1 MTVDLDLKRVLLEV
15 LPSSAVRAQVE
26 ELGVRNHAEMIR
38 GRLWVIHGVIMDA
51 QLRAMEELV
60 LEARVKDVGD
70 WVTDVRVAV
79 LDFEGLLGRI
89 VTWQPTGTFN
99 RLQRCYSLDDDDKGA
114 SRDAILI
121 KLKDTAA
128 RLNILVSR
136 ARGLNLRKEMMESM
150 DPCEVEFS
158 TILKAE
164 IVGRDE
170 VIEDFIG
177 KIRQRQQV
185 STGSVPLIVNIKGRK
200 GMGKTT
206 VARMIY
212 HHRWAREQFSH
223 RIWVDS
229 PGSLFFDPMRIA
241 THLADSMTKK
251 PCSHL
256 ERHLHGIWKL
266 VNESLRGSKYLLVL
280 NDIRRENSEGDNWD
294 KLHNI
299 LLREGGAGSTVII
312 VSSEDGIFK
321 PRMMEFDVPGLSEKH
336 WEQVFVRHAVIHPEE
351 EEEASSAAKLL
362 PRDIL
367 LHGNPLHAKLLASVF
382 FRLTERSRWEEMA
395 GAVRTDKSIDY
406 FDPFHLLDYPT
417 GRDATE
423 EKLSHDEG
431 SKPLSSGYVQ
441 SPPVPRF
448 VNLRFFSLYL
458 LLSRDERRHL
468 YYSFF
473 PPGYTF
479 DFQDLLQMLTAEGFI
494 PHSTD
499 KAAAIEHLQRE
510 VQSSMS
516 RTSRFS
522 VLDHYCGQL
531 CLPVDRKIRALLM
544 PLPYFLRPSILIVE
558 EENAL
563 MDRKCQTAQIPQHES
578 TKLTGVHVL
587 DPLATQILK
596 LPEEHQLLNLRYLNL
611 SQTKLKKFPD
621 PICYL
626 RNLLTLKLAH
636 CQQLKQLP
644 EQIHDL
650 GKLQVLNLAYCTK
663 LRKLPKT
670 ITSLVNLQELDLEGC
685 HSLIELPQGLN
696 NMKSLTELN
705 LHRCSS
711 LTRMPRK
718 MKQLR
723 NLQKLSGYTAVD
735 NLGKAIREMHALVN
749 LEELLH
755 QRNLEEL
762 LHLRS
767 LEELHLRSLE
777 GVSKPEDAEA
787 AKLEEKP
794 NLRSLALQW
803 GCQKMDDGTE
813 ASAGSS
819 SSEVIEALRPN
830 ISLRKL
836 EIIAYTGEAFP
847 SWMGIKQEYHCTLVE
862 IKLINL
868 RRCGSLP
875 ALGELARLKIVE
887 ISGMQKIS
895 SVDDKFYGDNGRFS
909 TLEKLTFSEMPN
921 LEKWQTVV
929 RKQDLFP
936 KLAELTLIECPK
948 LAKLEVRLSQ
958 VKRLNVWLDNGRL
971 WTPTPS
977 NFEGWDNLEE
987 LEMVGCTQLRSLP
1000 EDIKNFKCLESLR
1013 LVGCENLIS
1022 LPDWLKGYEET
1033 LPLKISDGTA
1043 LILVPKAS
1051 NLLEDHPS
1059 LHRTYEVYQH
1069 HYNRFDMTDTDDEEE
1084 DHPNLPHTDEDHQE
1098 RHNLSDKTDED
1109 RHSSP
1114 DN

>member
-38 GRLWVIHGVIMDA
+38 GSLWVIHGVIMDA

-60 LEARVKDVGD
+60 LEARVKDVGA
-70 WVTDVRVAV
+70 WVADVRVAV

-89 VTWQPTGTFN
+89 VRWQPTGTFN
-99 RLQRCYSLDDDDKGA
+99 RLQRCYSLDDDDGDKGA
-114 SRDAILI
+114 SRDAILR
-121 KLKDTAA
+121 KFKDTAA
-128 RLNILVSR
+128 RLNVLVSR
-136 ARGLNLRKEMMESM
+136 ARGLNLRKEMMDSM
-150 DPCEVEFS
+150 DPCEAEFS

-170 VIEDFIG
+170 VIEDLIG

-185 STGSVPLIVNIKGRK
+185 STDSVPLIVNIKGRK

-206 VARMIY
+206 VVRMIY

-223 RIWVDS
+223 RIWVDPHGFLS
-229 PGSLFFDPMRIA
+229 FDPMRIA

-256 ERHLHGIWKL
+256 EHHLHGIWKL

-280 NDIRRENSEGDNWD
+280 NDLRIRNSDAGMWD

-299 LLREGGAGSTVII
+299 LLREGGTGSTVII
-312 VSSEDGIFK
+312 VSSKDVELN
-321 PRMMEFDVPGLSEKH
+321 REMMEFDVRRLSLKY

-362 PRDIL
+362 PRAIL
-367 LHGNPLHAKLLASVF
+367 RTGNPLHAKLLASVF
-382 FRLTERSRWEEMA
+382 FRLAERSRWEEMA

-431 SKPLSSGYVQ
+431 SKPLSSGYAQ

-510 VQSSMS
+510 VDSSMS
-516 RTSRFS
+516 RTSQFS

-531 CLPVDRKIRALLM
+531 GLPVDWKTRALLM
-544 PLPYFLRPSILIVE
+544 PLPYFLRPSMLIVE

-578 TKLTGVHVL
+578 TKLTVVHVL

-611 SQTKLKKFPD
+611 SQTKLEKFPD
-621 PICYL
+621 AICYL

-663 LRKLPKT
+663 LRKLPNT
-670 ITSLVNLQELDLEGC
+670 ITSLVNLEELDLEGC

-723 NLQKLSGYTAVD
+723 NLHKLSGYTAVD
-735 NLGKAIREMHALVN
+735 NLGKATWKMHALVN

-755 QRNLEEL
+755 LRNLEEL
-762 LHLRS
+762 HLG
-767 LEELHLRSLE
+767 SLE

-794 NLRSLALQW
+794 NLQSLVLQW
-803 GCQKMDDGTE
+803 GCQKMDDSTE

-836 EIIAYTGEAFP
+836 EIIAYTGKAFP
-847 SWMGIKQEYHCTLVE
+847 SWMGIKQEYQCTLVE

-875 ALGELARLKIVE
+875 ALGGLARLKIVE
-887 ISGMQKIS
+887 ISGMHEIS
-895 SVDDKFYGDNGRFS
+895 SVDDKFYGDNGGFS
-909 TLEKLTFSEMPN
+909 TLEKLTFSGMPN
-921 LEKWQTVV
+921 LEKWQTVE
-929 RKQDLFP
+929 RKQVLFP
-936 KLAELTLIECPK
+936 KLEELTLIECPK
-948 LAKLEVRLSQ
+948 LEKLEVRLSR
-958 VKRLNVWLDNGRL
+958 VKRLNIWLDNDRL
-971 WTPTPS
+971 WTPTPTPTPTPS
-977 NFEGWDNLEE
+977 NFEGWDRLEE
-987 LEMVGCTQLRSLP
+987 LEMVGCTQLRNLP
-1000 EDIKNFKCLESLR
+1000 KDIKNFKCLESLR
-1013 LVGCENLIS
+1013 LVGCENLS
-1022 LPDWLKGYEET
+1022 
-1033 LPLKISDGTA
+1033 
-1043 LILVPKAS
+1043 
-1051 NLLEDHPS
+1051 
-1059 LHRTYEVYQH
+1059 
-1069 HYNRFDMTDTDDEEE
+1069 
-1084 DHPNLPHTDEDHQE
+1084 
-1098 RHNLSDKTDED
+1098 
-1109 RHSSP
+1109 SSP
-1114 DN
+1114 DWHQKGTRERSPCRFLMVLHSCPRRRPQICTILLVIGQKNSRARSP

>member
-38 GRLWVIHGVIMDA
+38 GSLWVIHGVIMDA

-60 LEARVKDVGD
+60 LEARVKDVGE

-89 VTWQPTGTFN
+89 VTWQPTGMFN

-128 RLNILVSR
+128 RLNILVIR
-136 ARGLNLRKEMMESM
+136 ARGLNLRKEMMDSM
-150 DPCEVEFS
+150 DPCEAEFS
-158 TILKAE
+158 AILKAE

-185 STGSVPLIVNIKGRK
+185 STDSVPLIVNIKGRK

-223 RIWVDS
+223 RIWVDPHGFLS
-229 PGSLFFDPMRIA
+229 FDPMRIA

-280 NDIRRENSEGDNWD
+280 NDIRKEEFSEGNKWD

-312 VSSEDGIFK
+312 VSSEDVELN
-321 PRMMEFDVPGLSEKH
+321 REMMEFDVRRLSKKD
-336 WEQVFVRHAVIHPEE
+336 WEQVFVRHAVIRPEE

-362 PRDIL
+362 PRAIL
-367 LHGNPLHAKLLASVF
+367 RTGNPLHAKLLASVF
-382 FRLTERSRWEEMA
+382 FRLTERSRWEAMA
-395 GAVRTDKSIDY
+395 RAVHHIVKSIGY
-406 FDPFHLLDYPT
+406 FDPFHLFDHPIV
-417 GRDATE
+417 RDATE

-431 SKPLSSGYVQ
+431 SKPPSSGYVQ

-531 CLPVDRKIRALLM
+531 CLPVDWKTRALLT

-563 MDRKCQTAQIPQHES
+563 MDRKCQTAQIPRHES
-578 TKLTGVHVL
+578 TKLTVAHVL

-626 RNLLTLKLAH
+626 GNLLTLKLAH

-663 LRKLPKT
+663 LRKLPNT

-723 NLQKLSGYTAVD
+723 NLHKLSGYTAVD
-735 NLGKAIREMHALVN
+735 KLGKAIREMHALV
-749 LEELLH
+749 
-755 QRNLEEL
+755 NLEEL

-875 ALGELARLKIVE
+875 ALGELARLKMVE

-958 VKRLNVWLDNGRL
+958 VKRLNVWLDNDRL
-971 WTPTPS
+971 WTLTPS

-1013 LVGCENLIS
+1013 LVGCENIIS
-1022 LPDWLKGYEET
+1022 LPVWLKGYEET

-1043 LILVPKAS
+1043 LICVPKAS
-1051 NLLEDHPS
+1051 NLREDHPNRHWS
-1059 LHRTYEVYQH
+1059 YDQDR
-1069 HYNRFDMTDTDDEEE
+1069 HYLFNMTAEDEDQQDE
-1084 DHPNLPHTDEDHQE
+1084 DEDQPNLPHTDEDHQD
-1098 RHNLSDKTDED
+1098 RHNLSDTTDED

>member
-15 LPSSAVRAQVE
+15 LPSSALRAQVE

-60 LEARVKDVGD
+60 LEARAKDVGE

-114 SRDAILI
+114 SRDAILR

-136 ARGLNLRKEMMESM
+136 ARGLNLRKEMMDSM
-150 DPCEVEFS
+150 DPCEAEFS
-158 TILKAE
+158 AILKAE

-170 VIEDFIG
+170 VIEEIIG

-185 STGSVPLIVNIKGRK
+185 STDSVPLIVNIKGRK

-256 ERHLHGIWKL
+256 EHHLHGIWKL
-266 VNESLRGSKYLLVL
+266 VNESLRGSKYLIVL
-280 NDIRRENSEGDNWD
+280 NDIRIKNSDAGMWD

-312 VSSEDGIFK
+312 VSSEDVALN
-321 PRMMEFDVPGLSEKH
+321 REMMEFDVRRLSKKD

-362 PRDIL
+362 PRAIL
-367 LHGNPLHAKLLASVF
+367 RTGNPLHAKLLAS
-382 FRLTERSRWEEMA
+382 EM
-395 GAVRTDKSIDY
+395 
-406 FDPFHLLDYPT
+406 
-417 GRDATE
+417 
-423 EKLSHDEG
+423 LSHDEG
-431 SKPLSSGYVQ
+431 SKHLSSGYVQ
-441 SPPVPRF
+441 SPPVLRF
-448 VNLRFFSLYL
+448 FSLRFFSLYL

-499 KAAAIEHLQRE
+499 KAAAIEYLQRE

-516 RTSRFS
+516 RTSQFS

-531 CLPVDRKIRALLM
+531 CLPVDWKTRALLM
-544 PLPYFLRPSILIVE
+544 PLPYFLRPSILIEE

-626 RNLLTLKLAH
+626 GNLLTLKLAH

-650 GKLQVLNLAYCTK
+650 GKLQ
-663 LRKLPKT
+663 
-670 ITSLVNLQELDLEGC
+670 LDLEGC

-723 NLQKLSGYTAVD
+723 NLHKLSGYTA
-735 NLGKAIREMHALVN
+735 
-749 LEELLH
+749 
-755 QRNLEEL
+755 
-762 LHLRS
+762 
-767 LEELHLRSLE
+767 
-777 GVSKPEDAEA
+777 
-787 AKLEEKP
+787 LEEKP

-819 SSEVIEALRPN
+819 SSQVIEALRPN

-948 LAKLEVRLSQ
+948 LEKLEVRLSR
-958 VKRLNVWLDNGRL
+958 VKRLNIWLDNDRL
-971 WTPTPS
+971 WTLTPS

-1000 EDIKNFKCLESLR
+1000 EDIKNFKCLKSLR

-1022 LPDWLKGYEET
+1022 SPDWPKGYEGT
-1033 LPLKISDGTA
+1033 LSLQISDGVALLPTPEASNLHHITSDWPKGFEGTLSLKISDSTA
-1043 LILVPKAS
+1043 LICVPKAS
-1051 NLLEDHPS
+1051 NLREDHPS
-1059 LHRTYEVYQH
+1059 LHRTYEDYQH

-1098 RHNLSDKTDED
+1098 RHNLSDTTDEEEDHPNLPHTDEDHQERHNLSDTTDED

-1114 DN
+1114 D